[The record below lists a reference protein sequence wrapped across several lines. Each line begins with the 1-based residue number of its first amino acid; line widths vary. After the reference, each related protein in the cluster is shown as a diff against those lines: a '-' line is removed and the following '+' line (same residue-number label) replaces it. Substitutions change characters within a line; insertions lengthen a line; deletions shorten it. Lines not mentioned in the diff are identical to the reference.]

1 MIFCWIHLFAGTSEL
16 LCWDYQIILLE
27 SVSSIARRRQP
38 LFFLARDVPGGA
50 TKLAKLEPAHNFAG
64 IGSQFCWNRLRQEQ
78 RTNEDVATCGLFC
91 WNRRRVLLHG
101 GRTHA
106 HERCNHRAGEG
117 ARRAATASGAME
129 LEAGGHGGD
138 DEQLSKQGICATGVA
153 REKRGTCARQSC
165 GPGRAYRAAAR
176 LGRSTGA

>member
-1 MIFCWIHLFAGTSEL
+1 MFFVRTSSNFCCRFLLPPPPPPPQFQIFATTVLCFCYHPVFFIFFWIHLFAGTSEL

-38 LFFLARDVPGGA
+38 LFSLARDVPGGA

-101 GRTHA
+101 GRT
-106 HERCNHRAGEG
+106 RA
-117 ARRAATASGAME
+117 RAM
-129 LEAGGHGGD
+129 
-138 DEQLSKQGICATGVA
+138 Q
-153 REKRGTCARQSC
+153 
-165 GPGRAYRAAAR
+165 P
-176 LGRSTGA
+176 